1 MLAFEALRFGAGVAA
16 DAADIVAWCDI
27 CGFGGA
33 TALARRLP
41 ALEIEAAS
49 GFPSCEP
56 DGELIDASGGSLL
69 RIGTAALD
77 YGYAE
82 HHTGTLKRVK
92 LANVSDLEFAPG
104 LAAIAARRGMDAIL
118 AWQVDGHH
126 VTACCNGAKR
136 TVDIDL
142 ADSAEAELSQLV
154 ITFGDGNQDRIVGAD
169 RITADVLKARADR
182 SLVDGIHI
190 ESGTWNA
197 VLAVAKKRL
206 VPESDRSRERGAG
219 IGANDEG

>member
-33 TALARRLP
+33 AVLARRLP
-41 ALEIEAAS
+41 SLESQAAA
-49 GFPSCEP
+49 GYLRCEP
-56 DGELIDASGGSLL
+56 DGEFIDAAGGSLL
-69 RIGTAALD
+69 RVGTAVLD

-82 HHTGTLKRVK
+82 HQAGALTSVR

-104 LAAIAARRGMDAIL
+104 LAAIAARRGMDAVL
-118 AWQVDGHH
+118 TWQANGCHIS
-126 VTACCNGAKR
+126 ACCNGTKR
-136 TVDIDL
+136 TIDIDL
-142 ADSAEAELSQLV
+142 SDNAEAGLSQLV
-154 ITFGDGNQDRIVGAD
+154 VTFGEDNQERTGSDC
-169 RITADVLKARADR
+169 ITADVLKARADR

-190 ESGTWNA
+190 ESHTWSA

-219 IGANDEG
+219 IGANDEE